1 MYYLYKYL
9 DSTTGECLYIGQTK
23 NLYSRHLNHLNNK
36 NEQWCNNLVNMKY
49 IEVPDK
55 YNLNFL
61 EMYLINKELPK
72 YNTVGKKRMDC
83 DFLQLKFNPKW
94 QSYTR
99 EDFLQNSEEKGS
111 KLGVNYNI
119 NHNNYNL
126 LKKLISEDRLK
137 NIKYSKSMIE
147 VEFESDY
154 ESINYIDECFLLK
167 TSYKGLRFS
176 GSANLI
182 SIYQIWEINKI
193 GCFISGKTTF
203 CLHINFLKDII
214 DSLFEPTKELYE
226 VIDIVNEFLKIIGI
240 DKDWE
245 QVLNYI
251 ENK

>member
-1 MYYLYKYL
+1 
-9 DSTTGECLYIGQTK
+9 
-23 NLYSRHLNHLNNK
+23 
-36 NEQWCNNLVNMKY
+36 
-49 IEVPDK
+49 
-55 YNLNFL
+55 
-61 EMYLINKELPK
+61 
-72 YNTVGKKRMDC
+72 
-83 DFLQLKFNPKW
+83 
-94 QSYTR
+94 
-99 EDFLQNSEEKGS
+99 
-111 KLGVNYNI
+111 
-119 NHNNYNL
+119 
-126 LKKLISEDRLK
+126 
-137 NIKYSKSMIE
+137 MIE